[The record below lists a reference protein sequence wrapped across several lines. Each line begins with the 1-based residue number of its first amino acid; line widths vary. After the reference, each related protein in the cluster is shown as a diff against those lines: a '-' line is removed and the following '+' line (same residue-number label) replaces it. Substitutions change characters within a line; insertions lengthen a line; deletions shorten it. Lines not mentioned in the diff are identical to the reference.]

1 MVSTGFV
8 SMARNLRISFV
19 PNGKNSKMI
28 SGYFLKPNARAH
40 LLPEAGAT
48 QERTR

>member
-28 SGYFLKPNARAH
+28 SGYFLKPNAAPQPP
-40 LLPEAGAT
+40 LEAGA
-48 QERTR
+48 QRTL

>member
-1 MVSTGFV
+1 
-8 SMARNLRISFV
+8 V

-28 SGYFLKPNARAH
+28 SGYFLKPNAGRQ

-48 QERTR
+48 QERTLEAVNSRPLFGTQLAMA